1 MALKNKYQREKQQ
14 YSNDSGRTW
23 IDVSPANYRRGR
35 LIEAGSE
42 DCNTVEWKEVTGS
55 WFCVD
60 AEPITKWVT
69 VSGEF
74 LCDTGNKYAKE
85 KEQVSEDGGMTW
97 TDTGN
102 TRKGSLIKTDS
113 PGCIS
118 YRWVEM
124 KNNYICLGNNKHVRE
139 KRQYSNDGGKTW
151 TDVSPIET
159 RQGDIIEANSA
170 YCGYVPPTP
179 GDYENQY
186 LTFEA
191 IEDGTFTFTGRNSN
205 SLSYSLDDGQTWT
218 ALASGSASPTV
229 TAGNKIMWKGTCT
242 PSDTGIGKFSSTGTF
257 NAYGNTMS
265 IVHGDNFQNSTTI
278 SGNQF
283 TSLFNNTKVVN
294 AENLVLPATT
304 LASWCYSY
312 MFSGCTRLVNT
323 PTLPA
328 ETLKTGCYQ
337 GMFNG
342 CTSLTTVPSVLP
354 ATKLA
359 DYCYYQMFYGCTSL
373 TSAPTLPATTLKTEC
388 YYQMF
393 RGCEGMTSAPV
404 LPATTLVSSCY
415 YGMFLGCSSL
425 SYIKCL
431 ATNIS
436 ATNCT
441 SNWVANVAS
450 TGTFIKASSMT
461 SWTTGNNGIPTGWTV
476 QNA

>member
-1 MALKNKYQREKQQ
+1 MLYKRYKMLQKYINGEAQEEYKQGELI
-14 YSNDSGRTW
+14 S
-23 IDVSPANYRRGR
+23 DVTFGT
-35 LIEAGSE
+35 LSE
-42 DCNTVEWKEVTGS
+42 CNEGNQKP
-55 WFCVD
+55 D
-60 AEPITKWVT
+60 EPIEGNIYQWVT
-69 VSGEF
+69 ISDDYV
-74 LCDTGNKYAKE
+74 CNGNDKYAKE
-85 KEQVSEDGGMTW
+85 KEQSSSDGGITW
-97 TDTGN
+97 TDTGR
-102 TRKGSLIKTDS
+102 TRQGYLLQANSDDCNEHTVE
-113 PGCIS
+113 
-118 YRWVEM
+118 YRWVVVDGQ
-124 KNNYICLGNNKHVRE
+124 YVCVGHNKYE
-139 KRQYSNDGGKTW
+139 QLKKQESIDGGEW
-151 TDVSPIET
+151 TDVLPLKTMKGNLIE
-159 RQGDIIEANSA
+159 ENSTD
-170 YCGYVPPTP
+170 CGYVPPTP

-191 IEDGTFTFTGRNSN
+191 IEDGTFTFTGKNSN
-205 SLSYSLDDGQTWT
+205 SLSYSLDDGHTWT

-242 PSDTGIGKFSSTGTF
+242 PSDNGSGIFSSTGTF

-265 IVHGDNFQNSTTI
+265 IVHGDNFRNSITI

-283 TSLFNNTKVVN
+283 AYLFNNTKVVN

-304 LASWCYSY
+304 LASFCYSY
-312 MFSGCTRLVNT
+312 MFSGCTSLVT
-323 PTLPA
+323 APTLPA

-373 TSAPTLPATTLKTEC
+373 TSAPTLPATTLKTQC

-393 RGCEGMTSAPV
+393 YGCTSLTSAPV
-404 LPATTLVSSCY
+404 LPATTLASGCY

-476 QNA
+476 INEYK

>member
-35 LIEAGSE
+35 LIEAGSN
-42 DCNTVEWKEVTGS
+42 DCNTIEWKEVTGS
-55 WFCVD
+55 WFCVGFND
-60 AEPITKWVT
+60 IQYRWVT
-69 VSGEF
+69 VSDEYVCVGY
-74 LCDTGNKYAKE
+74 DKYE
-85 KEQVSEDGGMTW
+85 KLKKQESIDGV
-97 TDTGN
+97 N
-102 TRKGSLIKTDS
+102 
-113 PGCIS
+113 
-118 YRWVEM
+118 
-124 KNNYICLGNNKHVRE
+124 
-139 KRQYSNDGGKTW
+139 W

-159 RQGDIIEANSA
+159 RQGDLIQANSA
-170 YCGYVPPTP
+170 DCGYVPPTP
-179 GDYENQY
+179 GYYENQY

-191 IEDGTFTFTGRNSN
+191 IEDGTFTFTGKNSN
-205 SLSYSLDDGQTWT
+205 SLNYSLDDGQTWT

-242 PSDTGIGKFSSTGTF
+242 PDDTGSGKFSSTGTF

-265 IVHGDNFQNSTTI
+265 IVHGDNFQNSITI

-283 TSLFNNTKVVN
+283 SSLFNSTKVVN

-304 LASWCYSY
+304 LASYCYNY

-373 TSAPTLPATTLKTEC
+373 TSAPTLPATTLKTQC

-450 TGTFIKASSMT
+450 TGTFIKAASMT

-476 QNA
+476 QDA

>member
-1 MALKNKYQREKQQ
+1 MLYKRYKMLQKYINGEAQEEYKQGELI
-14 YSNDSGRTW
+14 S
-23 IDVSPANYRRGR
+23 DVTFGT
-35 LIEAGSE
+35 LSE
-42 DCNTVEWKEVTGS
+42 CNEGNQKP
-55 WFCVD
+55 D
-60 AEPITKWVT
+60 EPIEGNIYQWVT
-69 VSGEF
+69 ISDDYVCNGK
-74 LCDTGNKYAKE
+74 DKYAKE
-85 KEQVSEDGGMTW
+85 KEQSSSDGGITW
-97 TDTGN
+97 TDTGR
-102 TRKGSLIKTDS
+102 TRQGYLLQANSADCNEHTVE
-113 PGCIS
+113 
-118 YRWVEM
+118 YRWVVVDGQ
-124 KNNYICLGNNKHVRE
+124 YVCVGHNKYE
-139 KRQYSNDGGKTW
+139 QLKKQESIDGGEW
-151 TDVSPIET
+151 TDVLPLKTMKGNLIE
-159 RQGDIIEANSA
+159 ENSTD
-170 YCGYVPPTP
+170 CGYVPPTP

-191 IEDGTFTFTGRNSN
+191 IENGTFTFTGKNSN
-205 SLSYSLDDGQTWT
+205 SLSYSLDDGHTWT

-242 PSDTGIGKFSSTGTF
+242 PSDNGSGIFSSTGTF

-265 IVHGDNFQNSTTI
+265 IVHGDNFRNSITI

-283 TSLFNNTKVVN
+283 AYLFNNTKVVN

-304 LASWCYSY
+304 LASFCYSY
-312 MFSGCTRLVNT
+312 MFSGCTSLVT
-323 PTLPA
+323 APTLPA

-373 TSAPTLPATTLKTEC
+373 TSAP
-388 YYQMF
+388 
-393 RGCEGMTSAPV
+393 V
-404 LPATTLVSSCY
+404 LPATTLASGCY

-450 TGTFIKASSMT
+450 TGTFIKAASMT

-476 QNA
+476 INEYK

>member
-1 MALKNKYQREKQQ
+1 
-14 YSNDSGRTW
+14 
-23 IDVSPANYRRGR
+23 
-35 LIEAGSE
+35 
-42 DCNTVEWKEVTGS
+42 
-55 WFCVD
+55 
-60 AEPITKWVT
+60 
-69 VSGEF
+69 
-74 LCDTGNKYAKE
+74 
-85 KEQVSEDGGMTW
+85 
-97 TDTGN
+97 
-102 TRKGSLIKTDS
+102 
-113 PGCIS
+113 
-118 YRWVEM
+118 
-124 KNNYICLGNNKHVRE
+124 
-139 KRQYSNDGGKTW
+139 
-151 TDVSPIET
+151 
-159 RQGDIIEANSA
+159 
-170 YCGYVPPTP
+170 
-179 GDYENQY
+179 
-186 LTFEA
+186 
-191 IEDGTFTFTGRNSN
+191 
-205 SLSYSLDDGQTWT
+205 
-218 ALASGSASPTV
+218 
-229 TAGNKIMWKGTCT
+229 MWKGTCT
-242 PSDTGIGKFSSTGTF
+242 PSDNGSGIFSSTGTF

-265 IVHGDNFQNSTTI
+265 IVHGDNFRNSITI

-283 TSLFNNTKVVN
+283 AYLFNNTKVVN

-304 LASWCYSY
+304 LASFCYSY
-312 MFSGCTRLVNT
+312 MFSGCTSLVT
-323 PTLPA
+323 APTLPA

-373 TSAPTLPATTLKTEC
+373 TSAPTLPATTLKTQC

-393 RGCEGMTSAPV
+393 YGCTSLTSAPV
-404 LPATTLVSSCY
+404 LPATTLASGCY

-476 QNA
+476 INEYK